1 MKESQRRWKFALS
14 CISFVKISETLHFPL
29 TWETEI
35 VPSATHSHVE
45 FFLFSM
51 WRLPLVVMLWH
62 HLMQAS
68 LSLLRGVE
76 DTQS

>member
-1 MKESQRRWKFALS
+1 MNQSRRQWKLALS
-14 CISFVKISETLHFPL
+14 CISLVNMSEMLHLPL

-35 VPSATHSHVE
+35 VPLATHSHVE
-45 FFLFSM
+45 FSLFSM